1 MDGVS
6 SHQKRYL
13 TEFVQDKY
21 HLISPG
27 IRRLQ
32 IFPPRISL
40 EEDDQRDPGCYLL
53 TNKKFIENTY
63 FVCLIEKY
71 RQLFYFLEKGKNM
84 IPVYFYT
91 IKIENINSSNWAI
104 GRLTSQISQ
113 KPLRFSFIYG
123 TV

>member
-1 MDGVS
+1 MHTIYFVCLLNINHYEGFTFLRIYKRRRPTNSLVDGVS

-32 IFPPRISL
+32 IFLPRISL

-53 TNKKFIENTY
+53 TNKKFIENT
-63 FVCLIEKY
+63 
-71 RQLFYFLEKGKNM
+71 
-84 IPVYFYT
+84 
-91 IKIENINSSNWAI
+91 
-104 GRLTSQISQ
+104 
-113 KPLRFSFIYG
+113 
-123 TV
+123 